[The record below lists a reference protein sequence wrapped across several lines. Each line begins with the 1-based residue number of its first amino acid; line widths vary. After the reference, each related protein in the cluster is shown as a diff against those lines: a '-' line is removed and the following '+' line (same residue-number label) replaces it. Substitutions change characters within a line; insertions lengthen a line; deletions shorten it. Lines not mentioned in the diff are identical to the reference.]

1 MKKEKQNPF
10 ENSNQQTNNSLEFSP
25 RVLEILETLEEVF
38 DKIDTS
44 KSTSEKELV
53 CC

>member
-1 MKKEKQNPF
+1 MKKEEQNQL
-10 ENSNQQTNNSLEFSP
+10 ENSNQQTSKHLEFSP

-44 KSTSEKELV
+44 KLTPEKELV